1 MNIQKWCKQY
11 TTIYQL
17 QRFANRPTERYL
29 NGAVFTG
36 DDITAHILLSWLQT
50 MNKYINYFPLLTK
63 STVYI
68 YLLLARVETTRM

>member
-17 QRFANRPTERYL
+17 HRFANRPTERYL

-36 DDITAHILLSWLQT
+36 DITAHILISWLQT
-50 MNKYINYFPLLTK
+50 MNKYYSCRINALINALK
-63 STVYI
+63 N
-68 YLLLARVETTRM
+68 